1 MLLFT
6 DLSTYILKTR
16 IFDDQLHYFCIL
28 FICKIPQKQR
38 TNACFSFKN
47 QVTPP
52 IFKASG
58 TEAFLL
64 TRHRHK
70 KHNKNAYQI
79 KFSLRK
85 EKD

>member
-1 MLLFT
+1 MVLQALHAHGQKSFLLVVRLIFLGHSFYQEHLLNNDT
-6 DLSTYILKTR
+6 LLVNHTY
-16 IFDDQLHYFCIL
+16 LHQF
-28 FICKIPQKQR
+28 
-38 TNACFSFKN
+38 
-47 QVTPP
+47 
-52 IFKASG
+52 FKASG

-64 TRHRHK
+64 TRHCHE